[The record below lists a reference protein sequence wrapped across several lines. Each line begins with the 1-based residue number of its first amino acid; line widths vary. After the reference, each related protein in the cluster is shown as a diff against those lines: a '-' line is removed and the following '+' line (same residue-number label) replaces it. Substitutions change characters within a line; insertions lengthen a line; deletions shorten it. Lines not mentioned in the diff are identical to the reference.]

1 MKKALV
7 FGGSGFLGSHVSD
20 ELIKSGYDV
29 TIFDRVASTFLSE
42 EQNLITGDILDREAV
57 KNAVKNTDIV
67 FHFAAMADIQ
77 ETIDNPVAAA
87 SFNIIGTMNILDA
100 CREYKIERIVYS
112 STIYVYSNQGSFYR
126 SSKQACESF
135 IENYQKEYNLTF
147 TILRYGSLYGP
158 RANNFNFIRNCIR
171 QALLE
176 GRIVRKGDGE
186 EIRDYINIID
196 AAKSTVMSLKDE
208 YKNSYLMITGQQ
220 SIKVKELL
228 AMIKEIMNDQIEIEY
243 TNESMQGHY
252 KTTPYFFKPKVAL
265 KITPNN
271 FHDLG
276 QGILDS
282 VYEIYQELKSNGQE
296 AHKFLEENN
305 LKRN

>member
-158 RANNFNFIRNCIR
+158 RANNFNFVRNCIR

-252 KTTPYFFKPKVAL
+252 KTTPYFFKPKGAL